1 MYIGGSLRPLLLSDS
16 VRSER
21 KCFQILR
28 ARISNFSGGHY
39 VTLTCPC
46 SIAAM
51 ADMRTLKNDRTRAA
65 NSDVDILGKLDYW
78 RACLHECGLHTEAMV
93 MGRAASEIR
102 ILRGQVSE
110 KISKRRA

>member
-1 MYIGGSLRPLLLSDS
+1 MVSAVACGRRFVGYRTF
-16 VRSER
+16 VAQ
-21 KCFQILR
+21 CFRTSR
-28 ARISNFSGGHY
+28 ARISNFSGAHY

-46 SIAAM
+46 SIAPM
-51 ADMRTLKNDRTRAA
+51 ADMHKLNNDRTRAA
-65 NSDVDILGKLDYW
+65 SSDVDILGKLDYW